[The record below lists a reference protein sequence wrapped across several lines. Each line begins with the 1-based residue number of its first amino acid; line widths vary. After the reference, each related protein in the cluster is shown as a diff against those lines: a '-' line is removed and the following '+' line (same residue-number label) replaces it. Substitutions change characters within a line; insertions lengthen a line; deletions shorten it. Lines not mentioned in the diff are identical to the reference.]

1 MRPIYDGMTATQEQ
15 KVLEKWVDAC
25 DDFSIAA
32 NRQAMIQFIE
42 LKANADRRS
51 YLTMCRP
58 MEGLITVQ

>member
-1 MRPIYDGMTATQEQ
+1 MTAAQEQ

-42 LKANADRRS
+42 LKANADHRS
-51 YLTMCRP
+51 YLTMCR
-58 MEGLITVQ
+58 

>member
-1 MRPIYDGMTATQEQ
+1 MTAAQEQ

-42 LKANADRRS
+42 LKANADPSSQVTLFLPSVDPRRGFRL
-51 YLTMCRP
+51 Y
-58 MEGLITVQ
+58 